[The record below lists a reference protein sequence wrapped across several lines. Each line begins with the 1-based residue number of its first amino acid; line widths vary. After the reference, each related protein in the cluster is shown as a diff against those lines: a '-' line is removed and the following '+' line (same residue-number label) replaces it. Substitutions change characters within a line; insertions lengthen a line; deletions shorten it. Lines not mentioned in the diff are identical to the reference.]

1 MKPVNPKANQSWIL
15 TGRTEADS
23 LDAEAEAPIFWPPD
37 AKSWLIWKDA
47 EAGKDWRREE
57 MGTTEDEMV
66 GWHHRLSGHE
76 FEWTRGVGDE
86 QGSLVYCSPW
96 GRKESDTTERLNR
109 SELIVFKVLIYVPTF
124 SAKFVFSPSLP
135 LSHTQRVSQRL
146 RKNKTHMLV
155 YEEKEKRDKHWDRKL
170 KDNGDTGNEK
180 GWGTGKRHQ

>member
-1 MKPVNPKANQSWIL
+1 
-15 TGRTEADS
+15 
-23 LDAEAEAPIFWPPD
+23 
-37 AKSWLIWKDA
+37 
-47 EAGKDWRREE
+47 

-66 GWHHRLSGHE
+66 GWHPRLHGPE
-76 FEWTRGVGDE
+76 FVKPLGVGDE

-96 GRKESDTTERLNR
+96 GRKESDTTERLNG

-155 YEEKEKRDKHWDRKL
+155 YEEKEKRDKH
-170 KDNGDTGNEK
+170 
-180 GWGTGKRHQ
+180 